1 MITVCCLHKLVDHRL
16 SIWLCLTK
24 SELSLKFQK
33 FMKGKSWNFLK
44 SGAIPQKVYRWK
56 HILKNLLL
64 YINNIKWLDVRK
76 LKNVSRVR
84 RESNVGRIHSGLM
97 PHFSPSVIQEFCILI
112 PSSYKNQGM
121 CSFIQKAF
129 QLSSQKYTWHFIRF
143 TYNKQ
148 KRVFS
153 CFKYNSIFSIKY
165 WFCISLRIRQSVR
178 MKWKYII
185 KSSFFQLFCLFHF
198 TRKKNWS
205 RCWLFDF
212 FSVFAFIV
220 NRLYNEF

>member
-1 MITVCCLHKLVDHRL
+1 M
-16 SIWLCLTK
+16 
-24 SELSLKFQK
+24 
-33 FMKGKSWNFLK
+33 
-44 SGAIPQKVYRWK
+44 
-56 HILKNLLL
+56 
-64 YINNIKWLDVRK
+64 
-76 LKNVSRVR
+76 KNVSRVR

-198 TRKKNWS
+198 TRKKIEAGVDCSIFFLFSRSSSIASITNFNNFILSFSLYLSFSFHLIFSKPSLSNEAFFEWS
-205 RCWLFDF
+205 KWFQRRVKEMEINKEC
-212 FSVFAFIV
+212 
-220 NRLYNEF
+220 